1 LPSLTVFSSKAHALL
16 VFVEY
21 AQKSLSSP
29 LFADST
35 SEGGNVSDLVGL
47 LIDIATMHGSLGL
60 DKSANAIHR
69 AARSC
74 LSQAVGVMP
83 ALDLMASLLKMLE
96 SGENRVSNK
105 LSHDISSI

>member
-1 LPSLTVFSSKAHALL
+1 MPSSTVFSCKAHALL

-21 AQKSLSSP
+21 ALKSLSSP
-29 LFADST
+29 LFVDST

-47 LIDIATMHGSLGL
+47 LIDIATMHGNLGL
-60 DKSANAIHR
+60 DKSANAIHQ

-83 ALDLMASLLKMLE
+83 ALDFMASLLKMLD
-96 SGENRVSNK
+96 SGENRVSDN
-105 LSHDISSI
+105 LSRDIFSI